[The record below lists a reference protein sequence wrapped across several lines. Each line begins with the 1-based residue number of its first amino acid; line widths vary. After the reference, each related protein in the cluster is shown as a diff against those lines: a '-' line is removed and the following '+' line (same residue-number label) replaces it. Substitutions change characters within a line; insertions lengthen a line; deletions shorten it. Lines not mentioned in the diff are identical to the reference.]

1 MESACVE
8 PCVEPALT
16 CNYMMS
22 GADAQEWL
30 EMKVADDEM
39 DETFMFHFACTG
51 DYPDG
56 YLFDIQWTC
65 LDNSKTG
72 TIENINIRS
81 RFSMMM
87 CMWAEHMEEEQ

>member
-8 PCVEPALT
+8 PSVEPALT

-39 DETFMFHFACTG
+39 DETFMFHFECTG
-51 DYPDG
+51 GYPDG
-56 YLFDIQWTC
+56 YLFDIRWTC
-65 LDNSKTG
+65 LDNSETG
-72 TIENINIRS
+72 TIQRINGSS